1 MYGSM
6 EELCM
11 IHQKDLDQLIQYYKG
26 KWTENA
32 LLNKVATLAAKKHL
46 LLADPQQPAAL
57 VNVKTKPLSQEL
69 TKLMKQIG
77 QFPGGVGVGA
87 PAAGAVEED
96 EGYLVMGPVEQWLKC
111 MIKGSP
117 STPKPQITP
126 GLKSSGPVK
135 KAKASTSQ
143 VPIRKGK
150 ASTSTPLTSRGD
162 SDLAAR
168 LEAIRERCTTL
179 EEMLAASLGKGV
191 RKVEQL
197 KPLLGWEDWAQGK
210 KVKRC
215 MEYLSD

>member
-1 MYGSM
+1 
-6 EELCM
+6 M

-32 LLNKVATLAAKKHL
+32 LLNKVTTLVAKKHL
-46 LLADPQQPAAL
+46 LLADPQQSAAL

-69 TKLMKQIG
+69 TKLTKQIG

-87 PAAGAVEED
+87 PAAGAGEED
-96 EGYLVMGPVEQWLKC
+96 EGYLVMGPVEQWLKR

-126 GLKSSGPVK
+126 GPKSSRPVK
-135 KAKASTSQ
+135 KAKASTSK

-162 SDLAAR
+162 SDLAAH